1 MQRIPTEE
9 QKFLPS
15 RHARDRAGATMQRIP
30 MEEQKCL
37 PAGAAMLL
45 PRCTGEVR
53 VVRFSLEE
61 NRMQSSNATELN
73 RRSE

>member
-1 MQRIPTEE
+1 MQRTPREE

-15 RHARDRAGATMQRIP
+15 RHARDRAGAT
-30 MEEQKCL
+30 
-37 PAGAAMLL
+37 MLL